1 MKDDH
6 QCDRKDMQKSGED
19 HGFKIGALFSD
30 TTDANWVLCTPVILV
45 IFIEMDH
52 VLTCIK
58 TTPKSKIIAHPGS
71 ANLLNERAFLDFLL
85 NVDLAFKRADVLRI
99 EMGIFFIQRCGEC
112 WQFKRRLQK
121 RFS

>member
-1 MKDDH
+1 LKDDR

-30 TTDANWVLCTPVILV
+30 TIDANWVLCTPVILV

-52 VLTCIK
+52 ALTCIK
-58 TTPKSKIIAHPGS
+58 TAPKSKIIAHPGS
-71 ANLLNERAFLDFLL
+71 ENLLNERAFLDFLL
-85 NVDLAFKRADVLRI
+85 NVDLALKRADVLRI
-99 EMGIFFIQRCGEC
+99 DIFIQRCGEC